1 MTKYIQRA
9 EYETTQ
15 LDDEWVVLN
24 PEEFTIT
31 KLNKIGGYCWQL
43 LRESQSVESI
53 MLSIEKEQ
61 SPDEKVEQEDVEH
74 FLHQLMKCGLVVHAK
89 Q

>member
-53 MLSIEKEQ
+53 ILSIEKEQ
-61 SPDEKVEQEDVEH
+61 SPDEKVEQEDVEY

-89 Q
+89 

>member
-1 MTKYIQRA
+1 MKKYIQRA

-24 PEEFTIT
+24 PEEFTVT

-53 MLSIEKEQ
+53 MLSIENEQ
-61 SPDEKVEQEDVEH
+61 SSDEKIEQVDVEH
-74 FLHQLMKCGLVVHAK
+74 FLHELMKCGLVVHAK
-89 Q
+89 